1 MNTMQ
6 RIATSVAAIA
16 CVALVGCS
24 STMNTAG
31 HDQFVCDETHN
42 CPTPFEVY
50 NKTNTTPTQVKNGRT
65 PETWK
70 AEKRGKGDDKSQTA
84 MEIENLRLD
93 LVSLTPSAQA
103 MVPADPAARPLRE
116 PSQVMRIWIAP
127 WIDQSD
133 NLNWPGYVYTEV
145 TKRRWSYGEQEV
157 RHQGMPPQFL
167 PR

>member
-1 MNTMQ
+1 MNNMT
-6 RIATSVAAIA
+6 RIATSLVAVA
-16 CVALVGCS
+16 CAALAGCS
-24 STMNTAG
+24 TLNTAG
-31 HDQFVCDETHN
+31 HEQFACDETDN

-50 NKTNTTPTQVKNGRT
+50 NQTNVTPTQVKNGRT
-65 PETWK
+65 PESWK
-70 AEKRGKGDDKSQTA
+70 VEKRGKGDEKSQTA

-93 LVSLTPSAQA
+93 LVSVAPSSQA

-127 WIDQSD
+127 WIDQTD
-133 NLNWPGYVYTEV
+133 NLNWPGYIYTEV